1 MKITI
6 KTILTAVLSVIFLLL
21 VGCGESQKTAQTS
34 TLITTNTTNNRA
46 TIMLNMNGKTY
57 TYERINWDFS
67 KVDIGNDI
75 LISIVQEG
83 APIIDF
89 SFPASDQHFKNGS
102 FTYTHP
108 EVSSTNKPLYLSF
121 FDKNRKVKRHTEK
134 RIALRSGQIEVKRTS
149 NSLSIDFDVMGS
161 SMLDVSE
168 EGKFPISGTV
178 KLKF

>member
-6 KTILTAVLSVIFLLL
+6 KTILTALLCGMLVVL
-21 VGCGESQKTAQTS
+21 VGCGESQKTLQTPKQIATS
-34 TLITTNTTNNRA
+34 KTDDRA

-57 TYERINWDFS
+57 TYEDINWDFS

-89 SFPASDQHFKNGS
+89 SFPASDQYFENGS
-102 FTYTHP
+102 FTYAHP
-108 EVSSTNKPLYLSF
+108 EVSSTNEPLYLSF

-134 RIALRSGQIEVKRTS
+134 RIALRSGRIEVQRTS
-149 NSLSIDFDVMGS
+149 NSLTIDFDVMGS

-168 EGKFPISGTV
+168 EGKFPINGTV